1 MQAGRA
7 TPRNIDEYI
16 ASYPP
21 EVRAILQKIRLT
33 IRKAAPDSEEII
45 SYKIPA
51 FRLNGI
57 LVYFAA
63 FKKHIGLYPPVRGD
77 AKLVKAASAYAGE
90 KGNLQLPL
98 DHPIPYGLIGK
109 IVKFRVRQNSSKA
122 KRST

>member
-21 EVRAILQKIRLT
+21 EVQAILQKIRLT

-57 LVYFAA
+57 LLYFAA

-109 IVKFRVRQNSSKA
+109 IVKFRLKQNSSKVT
-122 KRST
+122 RSK